1 VPMKKGVAGSN
12 VYCLEGNIGYDCV
25 DEGAQKGKLIII
37 KPVLNGTEPPD
48 ILAYHAS
55 HQDFPHESTANQ
67 FFNEAQFE
75 SYRHLGSWMIHAIT
89 KWPEAT
95 AHGLDKDGLITCVNE
110 YREQG
115 SSPAAP
121 LTPASEDSGVHDG

>member
-1 VPMKKGVAGSN
+1 MKKGVAGSS
-12 VYCLEGNIGYDCV
+12 VYCLKGHIGYDCV
-25 DEGAQKGKLIII
+25 DEGAQKGELVII

-55 HQDFPHESTANQ
+55 HADFPHESTANQ

-75 SYRHLGSWMIHAIT
+75 SYRHLGSWMIQAIT
-89 KWPEAT
+89 KWPDT
-95 AHGLDKDGLITCVNE
+95 PAHGLDIDGFITCVNT
-110 YREQG
+110 YRQQG

-121 LTPASEDSGVHDG
+121 SPQV